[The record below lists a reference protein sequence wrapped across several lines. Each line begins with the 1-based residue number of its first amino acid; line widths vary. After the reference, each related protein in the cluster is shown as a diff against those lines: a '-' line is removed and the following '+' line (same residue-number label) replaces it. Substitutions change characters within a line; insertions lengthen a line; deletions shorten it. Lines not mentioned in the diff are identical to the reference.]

1 MISIPQNHTSLRF
14 SCYICHALRTI
25 FLTSDIT
32 QGDKWGRTTVAAP
45 HAGGMAIAKD
55 KGHKRIEIWKH

>member
-32 QGDKWGRTTVAAP
+32 QGDK
-45 HAGGMAIAKD
+45 GGAQQWLRRMPA
-55 KGHKRIEIWKH
+55 EWP

>member
-32 QGDKWGRTTVAAP
+32 QGDKRGRTTVARRMPAEWP
-45 HAGGMAIAKD
+45 
-55 KGHKRIEIWKH
+55 

>member
-1 MISIPQNHTSLRF
+1 MISIPQNLTSLRF

-45 HAGGMAIAKD
+45 HAGGMAIDKTKVIKD
-55 KGHKRIEIWKH
+55 